1 MKSNDKMLNDFFKAI
16 NKFYKE
22 TPAMHENDYDWNGF
36 RWISLDD
43 RANSI
48 IAFRRIALNGD
59 EVICVCNFQPVPRE
73 NYRIGV
79 PAMGIYKEVFNSDST
94 EFGGSGVCNIGDIPS
109 ENIEKD
115 YLDYSI
121 EITVPPLGVSF
132 YRLVQ
137 DKTSDNK

>member
-1 MKSNDKMLNDFFKAI
+1 MKSNDTMLNDFFKAI

-22 TPAMHENDYDWNGF
+22 TPAMHENDYDWNGS

-79 PAMGIYKEVFNSDST
+79 PSSGVYKEVFNSDST
-94 EFGGSGVCNIGDIPS
+94 EFGGSGVCNLGDIPS

-121 EITVPPLGVSF
+121 EITVPPLILFPSM
-132 YRLVQ
+132 
-137 DKTSDNK
+137 